1 MNQKIIPIVSVA
13 IGIVAFLLTY
23 QYLRSK
29 EKEVADKI
37 RELTEGAAQIE
48 VVVAARDI
56 PGGTTLKIDDL
67 DKREMPE
74 ATAPD
79 QVIRKNEGR
88 LILGRK
94 TLFQIKA
101 GKPVLWSEVEG
112 GEAAVQGYQCIKSM
126 RMPFA
131 ENGRH
136 KRPMLGNCHARN
148 DEFKPVVDAAEPR
161 EPTVAEVVDAAGLAE
176 IDLAKYVD
184 ATQGRAVLVE
194 MAARAA
200 EWKHGGK
207 KA

>member
-48 VVVAARDI
+48 VVVAACDI

-126 RMPFA
+126 HVPFA
-131 ENGRH
+131 EDGRH

-184 ATQGRAVLVE
+184 AT
-194 MAARAA
+194 
-200 EWKHGGK
+200 
-207 KA
+207 